1 VPTVLGGALRRAEY
15 GLWEWA
21 DTGDPE
27 PAVRDLTLADLAPSW
42 RCVRRG
48 GQSFVEV
55 PADWEHD
62 VTDPDVREAV
72 AELLQAEGVPAWTYA
87 EGLAE
92 ALDLHRVTIPGWLVP
107 VAAWGARMSEA
118 VGAQWDRKD
127 EQRILARAE
136 KVKRA
141 RSE

>member
-1 VPTVLGGALRRAEY
+1 MPTVLRGALRRAEY

-27 PAVRDLTLADLAPSW
+27 PAVRDLTLADMAPSW
-42 RCVRRG
+42 RCICYG
-48 GQSFVEV
+48 GRTFVEV
-55 PADWEHD
+55 PADWQRD
-62 VTDPDVREAV
+62 VDDPYVRKAV
-72 AELLQAEGVPAWTYA
+72 AELLQEGTPAWIYA

-92 ALDLHRVTIPGWLVP
+92 ALDLHSAAIPGWLVP
-107 VAAWGARMSEA
+107 VEAWDARMSEV

-127 EQRILARAE
+127 EQRILARAQ
-136 KVKRA
+136 KARRA

>member
-1 VPTVLGGALRRAEY
+1 MPTVLRGALRRAEY

-42 RCVRRG
+42 RCTHRG
-48 GQSFVEV
+48 GRTFVEV
-55 PADWEHD
+55 PADWQRD
-62 VTDPDVREAV
+62 VADPDVQEAV
-72 AELLQAEGVPAWTYA
+72 AELLQIAGVYADIYA

-92 ALDLHRVTIPGWLVP
+92 ALDLHRAVIPGWLVP
-107 VAAWGARMSEA
+107 VEAWDARMSEV

-136 KVKRA
+136 RA
-141 RSE
+141 RRSRPR